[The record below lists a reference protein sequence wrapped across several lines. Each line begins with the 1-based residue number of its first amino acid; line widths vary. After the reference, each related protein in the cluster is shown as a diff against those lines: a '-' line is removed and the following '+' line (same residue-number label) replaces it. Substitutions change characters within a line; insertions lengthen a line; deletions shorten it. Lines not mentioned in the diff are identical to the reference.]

1 MKKSSIEL
9 RPSRKNDTM
18 RFRVR
23 ETVEKLQKD
32 EEYRK
37 RCMNIYEGINSFDDC
52 IDVLTKNVWIS
63 FVIEDFLLL
72 KPSAM
77 MIGFAWYYGMKEGI
91 FKKDVPYDQVVFLI
105 RRKVIFR
112 LTEVQENF
120 NL

>member
-23 ETVEKLQKD
+23 ETVEKQ
-32 EEYRK
+32 
-37 RCMNIYEGINSFDDC
+37 
-52 IDVLTKNVWIS
+52 
-63 FVIEDFLLL
+63 
-72 KPSAM
+72 
-77 MIGFAWYYGMKEGI
+77 
-91 FKKDVPYDQVVFLI
+91 KDVPYDQVVFLI

-120 NL
+120 NF

>member
-9 RPSRKNDTM
+9 RP
-18 RFRVR
+18 
-23 ETVEKLQKD
+23 
-32 EEYRK
+32 
-37 RCMNIYEGINSFDDC
+37 
-52 IDVLTKNVWIS
+52 S